1 MVARWVR
8 PVTPPVS
15 HVRAAR
21 APGKAI
27 KSGSSAWAPVA
38 HMGNLDGVSRLSP
51 GLAQPSLLQAICEKI
66 SLPFLLSIDI
76 TLLSK

>member
-8 PVTPPVS
+8 PVTPPIS

-51 GLAQPSLLQAICEKI
+51 GLAQP
-66 SLPFLLSIDI
+66 
-76 TLLSK
+76 